1 MPSLCAP
8 PVTRVE
14 YRVAA
19 GLVRHKRGTSKE
31 GGRNAALIIHAGSS
45 PPHPTLP
52 RTMGKVTM
60 CLVSPRMSLLN
71 TIRLLRVRIRI
82 VRGGQTYLNFLSV
95 RGDLHC

>member
-19 GLVRHKRGTSKE
+19 ELVRPKRSTSKE
-31 GGRNAALIIHAGSS
+31 GGLNAALIIHARSS
-45 PPHPTLP
+45 LLTLP
-52 RTMGKVTM
+52 SPVHWGKVTI
-60 CLVSPRMSLLN
+60 CLASPRMPLLN

>member
-19 GLVRHKRGTSKE
+19 ELVRHKRGTSKE

-45 PPHPTLP
+45 PPTLP
-52 RTMGKVTM
+52 SPPPYYGKGHDVPRFATDVT
-60 CLVSPRMSLLN
+60 P
-71 TIRLLRVRIRI
+71 
-82 VRGGQTYLNFLSV
+82 
-95 RGDLHC
+95 